1 MNMNSANIEEIVK
14 QVLAEMTGSATQPAA
29 SKAAAGDIPKTAH
42 VAMLTSL
49 ENFEVKEFPIPE
61 VGDDDV
67 LVKVEGCGVCGTD
80 AHEFKRD
87 PFGLIPVALGHEGTG
102 EIVKMGKNVKAD
114 SAGKPLAIGD
124 KVVTCMIFKDNPD
137 ITTVSYTHLDV
148 YKRQPSGIGS

>member
-14 QVLAEMTGSATQPAA
+14 QVLAEMTGSASQLAV

-67 LVKVEGCGVCGTD
+67 LVKVEAAAYAVPTPMSLR
-80 AHEFKRD
+80 E
-87 PFGLIPVALGHEGTG
+87 IPS
-102 EIVKMGKNVKAD
+102 D
-114 SAGKPLAIGD
+114 
-124 KVVTCMIFKDNPD
+124 
-137 ITTVSYTHLDV
+137 
-148 YKRQPSGIGS
+148 